1 MKVKKNLNKKLVNI
15 HTLKWPLILV
25 FMLVTSLQGH
35 AQVWSLQ
42 QCIDT
47 ALVHNR
53 LLEISRNNLEIGTEK
68 GQEAKANL
76 IPRVNIGADYK
87 FYFDLPYQLMPL
99 NTFNPAASPDD
110 FKEIQFGVA
119 HNINANI
126 QLSMPIY
133 NPQVYGAIKTTKIA
147 AALSD
152 LQYQKTEE
160 QVYFDVSNLYY
171 NASILMHQQQFIDSN
186 LVNTIRLFQSLQL
199 LYDHQMIKKTEV
211 SKVELQKEQLLTQKE
226 KVTNS
231 FEQVM
236 NALKFSMGL
245 PLTSNVK
252 VDPKIENQSMKNY
265 SNAETLDLQLTKMQ
279 NSLIGSELGTL
290 KNSRLPSV
298 SLLGYYGQSGFGYN
312 GTTNDFLKFFP
323 VSFAGVQI
331 SYPLF
336 NGTVT
341 QRKISQ
347 KKLEMQNN
355 QLQIE
360 MVKDQ
365 NLMLTENATRLRR
378 VSWQTIE
385 NTKIQMDL
393 AKSIYNLT
401 VLQLKEGS
409 ATLTDIL
416 IADNALRDA
425 QTSNLTAIIEYLK
438 ADLEL
443 KKLTGNIV
451 LKK

>member
-186 LVNTIRLFQSLQL
+186 LINTIRLLQSLQL

-279 NSLIGSELGTL
+279 NSLIGSELSTL

-365 NLMLTENATRLRR
+365 NLMLIENATRLRR

>member
-1 MKVKKNLNKKLVNI
+1 
-15 HTLKWPLILV
+15 
-25 FMLVTSLQGH
+25 
-35 AQVWSLQ
+35 
-42 QCIDT
+42 
-47 ALVHNR
+47 
-53 LLEISRNNLEIGTEK
+53 
-68 GQEAKANL
+68 
-76 IPRVNIGADYK
+76 
-87 FYFDLPYQLMPL
+87 
-99 NTFNPAASPDD
+99 
-110 FKEIQFGVA
+110 
-119 HNINANI
+119 
-126 QLSMPIY
+126 
-133 NPQVYGAIKTTKIA
+133 
-147 AALSD
+147 
-152 LQYQKTEE
+152 
-160 QVYFDVSNLYY
+160 
-171 NASILMHQQQFIDSN
+171 
-186 LVNTIRLFQSLQL
+186 
-199 LYDHQMIKKTEV
+199 MIKKTEV

-279 NSLIGSELGTL
+279 NSLIGSELSTL

-365 NLMLTENATRLRR
+365 NLMLIENATRLRR

>member
-186 LVNTIRLFQSLQL
+186 LINTIRLLQSLQL